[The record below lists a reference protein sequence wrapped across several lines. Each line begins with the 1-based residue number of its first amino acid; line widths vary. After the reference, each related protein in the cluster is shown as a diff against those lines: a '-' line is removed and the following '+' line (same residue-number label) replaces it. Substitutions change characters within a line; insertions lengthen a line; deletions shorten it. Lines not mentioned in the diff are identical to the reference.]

1 METFK
6 DDLANFD
13 RIIKSF
19 TSDNGILQSERKEVK
34 DWFSEVTF
42 KLEEVSHDLS
52 QNRIGA
58 QDADGDQKRE
68 DKFEGVE
75 VVPFKNIQK
84 QIENNYGEIQKETA
98 IAVLKKLG
106 AYSENRADVATNTN
120 IEYVPRKYLVRCE
133 E

>member
-13 RIIKSF
+13 KIIKSF

-52 QNRIGA
+52 QNRIGG
-58 QDADGDQKRE
+58 QDADGDQKRG

-75 VVPFKNIQK
+75 VVPFKKI
-84 QIENNYGEIQKETA
+84 
-98 IAVLKKLG
+98 
-106 AYSENRADVATNTN
+106 
-120 IEYVPRKYLVRCE
+120 
-133 E
+133 